1 MARRKS
7 GKPGPG
13 RSKPQ
18 AEKGTAQEAIQFAS
32 NPKGYAAKKVVGEVK
47 KRLGKAGGGMA
58 KKRMTYNKGGYASVY
73 DMESDCKRKAGYNT
87 MKIEGEK

>member
-1 MARRKS
+1 MARRKY
-7 GKPGPG
+7 GKPTG

-47 KRLGKAGGGMA
+47 KRLKKADGGMGN
-58 KKRMTYNKGGYASVY
+58 KKRAMYKHGGYATAMHVQ
-73 DMESDCKRKAGYNT
+73 KPN
-87 MKIEGEK
+87 

>member
-1 MARRKS
+1 MARRKF
-7 GKPGPG
+7 GKPGTG

-58 KKRMTYNKGGYASVY
+58 KKRMAYGHGGEV
-73 DMESDCKRKAGYNT
+73 MPKA
-87 MKIEGEK
+87 KPC